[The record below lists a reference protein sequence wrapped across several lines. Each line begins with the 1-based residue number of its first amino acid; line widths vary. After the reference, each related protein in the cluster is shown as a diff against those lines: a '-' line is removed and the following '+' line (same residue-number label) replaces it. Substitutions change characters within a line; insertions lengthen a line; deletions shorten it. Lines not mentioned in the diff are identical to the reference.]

1 MKNLKKIGRLL
12 AIITLIPFWG
22 CSTSIESYKNN
33 KPNLSL
39 EKFFNGKLIA
49 HGLFKDRFNK
59 VKKTFVVTMDAS
71 WKDNTC
77 TLNEDFVYN
86 DGTKSK
92 RIWTL
97 KKISEN
103 NYEGTASDVEGA
115 AFGKIAGNTLFWNY
129 TLILPEENNHLH
141 VKFED
146 WMYLVDEDTL
156 LNHSYM
162 SKFFINLGEVILSI
176 RKVK

>member
-1 MKNLKKIGRLL
+1 MAACCIFPLM
-12 AIITLIPFWG
+12 FSG
-22 CSTSIESYKNN
+22 CSTSVEAYKNS
-33 KPNLSL
+33 KPAFSL

-86 DGTKSK
+86 DGSK
-92 RIWTL
+92 FKRVWTL
-97 KKISEN
+97 QKIKEN
-103 NYEGTASDVEGA
+103 EYLGFASDVHGRA
-115 AFGKIAGNTLFWNY
+115 VGKIAGNTLFWNY
-129 TLILPEENNHLH
+129 TLVLPEENNHLH
-141 VKFED
+141 VQFED
-146 WMYLVDEDTL
+146 WMYLIDEDTL

-162 SKFFINLGEVILSI
+162 SKFFITLGEVILSI
-176 RKVK
+176 RKIK